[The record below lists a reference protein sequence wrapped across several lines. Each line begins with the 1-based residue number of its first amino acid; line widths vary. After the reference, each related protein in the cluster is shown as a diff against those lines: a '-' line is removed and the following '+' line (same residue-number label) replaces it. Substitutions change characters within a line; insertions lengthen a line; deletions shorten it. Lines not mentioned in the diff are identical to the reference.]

1 MNEQNNQHS
10 LRTFII
16 IWGGQ
21 VASLLGSEI
30 TNFALTLWAWQ
41 VTGMA
46 MPLSLIIL
54 FSQVPRVVAAFF
66 AGVLVDRWNRK
77 LLMMVGDT
85 AAAIST
91 IAILLL
97 FLSDRLEIWHLY
109 VTAAINGLFSY
120 FQDLAYSASISVI
133 VPKQHYTRAAAM
145 NDHIGQFG
153 SNIIAPALAGV
164 LYYAVGL
171 KGILIIDLVTFIIA
185 ISTVWCVQ
193 IPQPQISATDQDS
206 QNIWQDLTFGFR
218 YIIKRSSF
226 LAILIFWLIFNLVDG
241 ILSGIHSPLILARSS
256 NDAAVFASVQS
267 AIGLGGAIGAVV
279 LSVWGGFKRRIHGVL
294 LGSVL
299 SYASMM
305 AFGRA
310 NLPSVWIISGF
321 FAGVFWPFISSS
333 NQAIWLSKVAP
344 EVQGRVFATRYLMA
358 QISLPLGLG
367 IGGILADYLF
377 EPAMMPGGSLAVI
390 FGGVFGT
397 GSGSGMA
404 LQYSLFSS
412 VGVLIG
418 LGGYGIRKLRDVEMI
433 MPDHDVA
440 CVSDL
445 RGRQGS

>member
-1 MNEQNNQHS
+1 M
-10 LRTFII
+10 
-16 IWGGQ
+16 
-21 VASLLGSEI
+21 LGSEV
-30 TNFALTLWAWQ
+30 TNFAMTLWAWQ
-41 VTGMA
+41 VTGQA
-46 MPLSLIIL
+46 TPLSLIIF
-54 FSQVPRVVAAFF
+54 FSHVPRIFAAFF

-97 FLSDRLEIWHLY
+97 FLSDRLEVWHLY

-120 FQDLAYSASISVI
+120 FQDLAYTASIGVI

-153 SNIIAPALAGV
+153 SNIIAPAIAGV
-164 LYYAVGL
+164 LYYAIGL
-171 KGILIIDLVTFIIA
+171 KGILIIDLVTFVIA

-193 IPQPQISATDQDS
+193 IPQPQLNATNRDS
-206 QNIWQDLTFGFR
+206 WNIWQDMTFGFR
-218 YIIKRSSF
+218 YIIKRPSF
-226 LAILIFWLIFNLVDG
+226 LAILVFWLIFNLVDG
-241 ILSGIHSPLILARSS
+241 ILTGIHSPVILARSN

-279 LSVWGGFKRRIHGVL
+279 LSVWGGFQRRIHGLL
-294 LGSVL
+294 LGTVL
-299 SYASMM
+299 SYASM
-305 AFGRA
+305 AVFGLA

-321 FAGVFWPFISSS
+321 FAGIFWPFISSS

-344 EVQGRVFATRYLMA
+344 DLQGRVFATRYLIA

-367 IGGILADYLF
+367 IGGFLADYVF
-377 EPAMMPGGSLAVI
+377 EPAMMPGGSLAVL

-404 LQYSLFSS
+404 LQYTLFSC

-418 LGGYGIRKLRDVEMI
+418 ISGYAIRQLRDLEMI
-433 MPDHDVA
+433 VPDHDA
-440 CVSDL
+440 GCI
-445 RGRQGS
+445 